1 MTFSVAP
8 TSEADIL
15 TTAHDILD
23 VEQSKSTYRS
33 YEAKPETAKLRHH
46 YSLARRAKR
55 RSH

>member
-23 VEQSKSTYRS
+23 VEQGKSTYYS
-33 YEAKPETAKLRHH
+33 YIKSE
-46 YSLARRAKR
+46 
-55 RSH
+55 